1 MDISNSKLLPPATIP
16 DDLIAKILLLLSF
29 KTIVQL
35 KCVSKSWNTLISD
48 PTFVQKH
55 LNKSSQKP
63 HLILTPPTRQYPMS
77 SIKSFPV
84 SRLLETPPIT
94 VSGDSCHGSMNYCK
108 VVGSCNGLLCLLFQ
122 SRCKTNKGLFRKFSF
137 CLWNPAMRT
146 MSQKLGT
153 FYDPNPLCDSKSPIF
168 TYDLT
173 YKFAFGCDI
182 STGDYK
188 VVALRKAAVI
198 GEGNDGWKS
207 QVRVYNFC
215 VNFWRNVPKC
225 PLTPLC
231 LMVYNNDRTSNGLY
245 FYGTV
250 NWLALSN
257 HIWPWFYEDNVW
269 KCVANAKQFMIVSLD
284 LSTETYTQ
292 ISPPLGF
299 DEVPRFSPNL
309 HVMMDCLC
317 FSHDF
322 KGIEFVIWQM
332 KEFGVQESWTRLFRI
347 DYFRIY
353 HDLDFNG
360 CSQFGTPLLPLY
372 LSKNGDTL
380 ILANYED
387 DRAII
392 YNRRDQRV
400 EIERIRISN
409 KLFWFSAMDYVE
421 SLVSPPWKSATPTP
435 STSFPHD
442 SMVGKSILIED
453 DSEIG
458 DTVEDSSEE
467 DEGSFLY
474 LDELSYSESE
484 DELSK

>member
-55 LNKSSQKP
+55 LNKSSQNP

-77 SIKSFPV
+77 SVKSFPV

-122 SRCKTNKGLFRKFSF
+122 SRCKTNK
-137 CLWNPAMRT
+137 
-146 MSQKLGT
+146 
-153 FYDPNPLCDSKSPIF
+153 
-168 TYDLT
+168 
-173 YKFAFGCDI
+173 
-182 STGDYK
+182 DYK

-225 PLTPLC
+225 PLIPLC
-231 LMVYNNDRTSNGLY
+231 LMVYNTDRTSNGLY

-299 DEVPRFSPNL
+299 DE
-309 HVMMDCLC
+309 
-317 FSHDF
+317 
-322 KGIEFVIWQM
+322 M

-484 DELSK
+484 DELSESEDELSK